1 MHYDL
6 LLSTALAP
14 PISYFTLLYHHQ
26 SGRVGLEAAEHY
38 IKQSYRNRCYILGP
52 NGVQPLSIPVELP
65 EGTKTPITEVRL
77 STHNQ
82 WRSVWHQ
89 TLATDY
95 GASPY
100 YEYYIDEL
108 EALWSAPE
116 DDSLWGLN
124 LRLLQHL
131 CLLLEID
138 TASLCPTETFTPLE
152 CHAADYRYS
161 LRPKQGTLPPAFVP
175 QAYHQLDRPARG
187 FVPELSILDLL
198 FNMGPESPLILQASY
213 HPYPHE

>member
-26 SGRVGLEAAEHY
+26 SGRVGLEAAEHSP
-38 IKQSYRNRCYILGP
+38 KQSYRNRCYILGP
-52 NGVQPLSIPVELP
+52 NGVQPLCIPVELP
-65 EGTKTPITEVRL
+65 QGTKTPITEVRL
-77 STHNQ
+77 STHGQ

-89 TLATDY
+89 TLATAY

-108 EALWSAPE
+108 EALWGTLE

-131 CLLLEID
+131 CPLLEID
-138 TASLCPTETFTPLE
+138 TACLYPTETFTPLD
-152 CHAADYRYS
+152 CHEADYRYS
-161 LRPKQGTLPPAFVP
+161 LRPKQGTLPPAYLP
-175 QAYHQLDRPARG
+175 QAYHQLDRPAR
-187 FVPELSILDLL
+187 
-198 FNMGPESPLILQASY
+198 ASAQSLT
-213 HPYPHE
+213 HI